1 LGRGGTPVRWSGW
14 SDGQGRAGKGL
25 SSDGV
30 FSAGWPGVY
39 GLICEGAEMDRYEQ
53 TLEKLRARPARWL
66 VTGAAG
72 FIGSH
77 LLEQLLLLDQTVVA
91 LDNFSTGK
99 RENLDAVRER
109 VTPEQWARCRVVE
122 GDIADPAVC
131 AAACEGVEYVLHH
144 AALGSVPRSIAEPR
158 ASHRAN
164 VTGTLELLEAAR
176 QARVRRFVY
185 ASSSS
190 VYGDEPGLPKRED
203 RIGRPLSP
211 YAATKWMNEI
221 YADTWGRVYGL
232 ECIGLRYFNVFGPR
246 QDPYGPYAAVI
257 PRWMEAL
264 WRGGTVT
271 VYGDGETSRDF
282 CYVGN
287 VVQANLL
294 AATVERPGAVHRV
307 YNIAVGERTTLN
319 ELYGILVAGLKRWR
333 PELEPA
339 RPVYEDF
346 RPGDVRHSLA
356 DISLAR
362 EWLGY
367 EPRHRLAD
375 GLELTWEWFATRR
388 PAPVGA

>member
-1 LGRGGTPVRWSGW
+1 M
-14 SDGQGRAGKGL
+14 
-25 SSDGV
+25 
-30 FSAGWPGVY
+30 SA
-39 GLICEGAEMDRYEQ
+39 YEE
-53 TLEKLRARPARWL
+53 TLARLRARPARWL

-77 LLEQLLLLDQTVVA
+77 LLEQLLLLDQWVVA

-99 RENLDAVRER
+99 WENLEAVRAQ

-122 GDIADPAVC
+122 GDVADPGVC
-131 AAACEGVEYVLHH
+131 AAVCEGVEYVLHH

-164 VTGTLELLEAAR
+164 VTGTLELMEAAR
-176 QARVRRFVY
+176 RAGVRRFVY

-190 VYGDEPGLPKRED
+190 VYGDDPHLPKQED

-211 YAATKWMNEI
+211 YAATKRVDEI

-246 QDPYGPYAAVI
+246 QDPEGPYAAVI

-264 WRGGTVT
+264 WRGGSVT
-271 VYGDGETSRDF
+271 VYGDGETTRDF

-294 AATVERPGAVHRV
+294 AATVERAGAVHQV
-307 YNIAVGERTTLN
+307 YNIAVGERTSLN
-319 ELYGILVAGLKRWR
+319 ALYRILVAGLKRWR
-333 PELEPA
+333 PEVEPD

-356 DISLAR
+356 DIRKAR

-367 EPRHRLAD
+367 EPRYRLEE
-375 GLELTWEWFATRR
+375 GLELTWAWFAAR
-388 PAPVGA
+388 PAGPGCGGNGGAVARPRATG